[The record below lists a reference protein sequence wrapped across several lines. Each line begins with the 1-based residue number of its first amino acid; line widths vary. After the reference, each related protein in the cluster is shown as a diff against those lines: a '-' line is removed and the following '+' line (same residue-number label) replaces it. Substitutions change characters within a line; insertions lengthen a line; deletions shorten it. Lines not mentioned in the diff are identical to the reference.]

1 MVTGGPRKRFV
12 AARAYRGDS
21 WPRNRRTYSSPR
33 LRFVAWKNMSQRGI
47 REKNRFDTNGTP
59 YLLVAT
65 KRESSP
71 RKGNRRHEK
80 TIVAAKRES
89 SPRKGNRRREK
100 RIVATKEN
108 RGTNNGGL
116 RRKIVLTQMAPHNT
130 HTTHTQSD
138 YRNPRCACAPRV
150 NERRWQISGLC
161 ACASAV
167 SPSSIAK
174 LRSRWNRR
182 P

>member
-1 MVTGGPRKRFV
+1 
-12 AARAYRGDS
+12 
-21 WPRNRRTYSSPR
+21 
-33 LRFVAWKNMSQRGI
+33 MSQRGI

-65 KRESSP
+65 KRESSPRKENRRHEKTIVAAKRESSP

-116 RRKIVLTQMAPHNT
+116 RRKIVLTQTAPHSRQLSEVSLEST
-130 HTTHTQSD
+130 RIDCGMITRRESLALYLHRQQSLTKLLSMSGGSS
-138 YRNPRCACAPRV
+138 YSSL
-150 NERRWQISGLC
+150 RRY
-161 ACASAV
+161 
-167 SPSSIAK
+167 
-174 LRSRWNRR
+174 LRSYR
-182 P
+182 

>member
-12 AARAYRGDS
+12 GARIYRGDS

-47 REKNRFDTNGTP
+47 RGFTEKNRFDTNGTP

-89 SPRKGNRRREK
+89 SPRKDNRRREK

-108 RGTNNGGL
+108 RGTNNGGTPYL
-116 RRKIVLTQMAPHNT
+116 FPHA
-130 HTTHTQSD
+130 HAVMWE
-138 YRNPRCACAPRV
+138 RACACTEGQTR
-150 NERRWQISGLC
+150 
-161 ACASAV
+161 SAT
-167 SPSSIAK
+167 AEC
-174 LRSRWNRR
+174 N
-182 P
+182 